1 MKLNFT
7 YIVIAVLAAIILLQ
21 RACNHNVVTEGSV
34 TTEYDTIWK
43 VKHDTLIKEV
53 PVIRIV
59 HRDPPKGPEY
69 TPGEHIDTCRA
80 RFNYLLKQH
89 SLQRVY
95 TDTIKLDT
103 LGTITVIDTVWL
115 NKLGKRTKI
124 FNYKIPIV
132 TKTITKPADPVRQVY
147 IGGNLFGDDSQ
158 LQFITPG
165 ILYKTKKDH
174 IYQVNIGV
182 NFDGSITYGAGAY
195 WKIKLKK

>member
-1 MKLNFT
+1 MKINFT
-7 YIVIAVLAAIILLQ
+7 YIVIAALAGIILLQ

-43 VKHDTLIKEV
+43 VTHDTLIKEV

-59 HRDPPKGPEY
+59 HRDPPKGPQY

-89 SLQRVY
+89 TLQRVY
-95 TDTIKLDT
+95 TDTIKLDS
-103 LGTITVIDTVWL
+103 LGTVTVIDTVWL

-124 FNYKIPIV
+124 FNYKIPFV

-195 WKIKLKK
+195 WKIKLK

>member
-1 MKLNFT
+1 MKINFT

-34 TTEYDTIWK
+34 VTEYDTIWK
-43 VKHDTLIKEV
+43 VTHDTLIKEV

-59 HRDPPKGPEY
+59 HRDPPKGPQY

-80 RFNYLLKQH
+80 RFNHLLKQH
-89 SLQRVY
+89 TLQRVY
-95 TDTIKLDT
+95 TDTIKLDS
-103 LGTITVIDTVWL
+103 LGTVTVIDTVWL

-124 FNYKIPIV
+124 FNYKIPFV

>member
-1 MKLNFT
+1 MKINFT
-7 YIVIAVLAAIILLQ
+7 YIVIAALAGIILLQ
-21 RACNHNVVTEGSV
+21 RACTNKVVTEGSV

-43 VKHDTLIKEV
+43 VTHDTLIKEV

-59 HRDPPKGPEY
+59 HRDPPKGPQY

-89 SLQRVY
+89 TLQRVY
-95 TDTIKLDT
+95 TDTIKLDS

-124 FNYKIPIV
+124 FNYKIPFV

-174 IYQVNIGV
+174 IYQVNVGV

-195 WKIKLKK
+195 WKIKLK